1 MNDYALVDA
10 GVIAAVARDPVEPE
24 SLSGDGEIVEF
35 PADVAVPGMLWDGAV
50 LSNPPPPEP
59 EPPGVPRS
67 VSMRQARLALL
78 GAGLLDSVD
87 AVVAQSPRAVQ
98 IEWEFATDVWRD
110 RDLVASLGGALNLT
124 SNQIDALFI
133 AAKAI
138 P

>member
-10 GVIAAVARDPVEPE
+10 GVIVAVARYPVEPE
-24 SLSGDGEIVEF
+24 SLAGNGEIVEF
-35 PADVAVPGMLWDGAV
+35 PADAVVPGMLWDGAV

-59 EPPGVPRS
+59 DPPGVPHS

-110 RDLVASLGGALNLT
+110 RDLVASLGGALGLT
-124 SNQIDALFI
+124 DDQIDGLFI
-133 AAKAI
+133 AAAAI

>member
-1 MNDYALVDA
+1 MNDYALVDG
-10 GVIAAVARDPVEPE
+10 GVIVAVARYPVDAE
-24 SLSGDGEIVEF
+24 SLIGNGEIVEF
-35 PADVAVPGMLWDGAV
+35 PTDTVVAGMLWDGAV

-59 EPPGVPRS
+59 EPPGVPHS

-110 RDLVASLGGALNLT
+110 RDLVASLGGALGLT
-124 SNQIDALFI
+124 DDQIDALFI